1 MTLSYEQANAT
12 LKRLLREEERII
24 MDVGSKGAPA
34 SIHIIPFEE
43 GFWAWLDT
51 PDFSV
56 EQVFP
61 HNVRIKLTEVKFMTR
76 DGTKSIR
83 WELNIVAPSSDGR
96 ALTPS
101 ITIYIAEGQE
111 IFGPEVCE

>member
-1 MTLSYEQANAT
+1 
-12 LKRLLREEERII
+12 
-24 MDVGSKGAPA
+24 
-34 SIHIIPFEE
+34 
-43 GFWAWLDT
+43 
-51 PDFSV
+51 
-56 EQVFP
+56 
-61 HNVRIKLTEVKFMTR
+61 MTR